1 MIIWKKISFYFTL
14 LTIRTEMEKA
24 FVTTEYTLEEM
35 SNSSWIAEYGENIK
49 ESILSNLS
57 VSRNNIL
64 HNTTQI
70 PLYDNRGNYTNM
82 ERHQITEYIYW
93 YNLLNEH
100 LIKRLSQRIGLSVA
114 KPVWRQIIAYKN
126 LIEAL
131 EHISISAI
139 LGGSFLLTGYFHP
152 YDYREFIRT
161 HSLSYEHLISAKHF
175 LQRDT
180 IFDPQI
186 EADLIKWYNKIFHIH
201 LSTISNATKYVDLST
216 DVRQGI
222 ISEKMTTDKEYGLV
236 YLHFMDEIV
245 LPQIRASQQ
254 EIRNEISI
262 TLDMD
267 MGDAKF
273 VKTTSLVLLLLVIF
287 LSPIIIILVKNA
299 TTTIQNFANV
309 LVERTHQ
316 LKNEKNKSD
325 RLLRQMLPST
335 VIRQL
340 KQQRQVIAESFESVT
355 IFFSDIVG
363 FTFISS
369 NSSPMEVVSLLNQ
382 LYRLFDIRI
391 QKYDV
396 YKVETIGD
404 AYMVVSGL
412 PKKAP
417 GHKHA
422 SEIAFM
428 SLDLITSV
436 SSFYIPHRPFEKL
449 QIRVGVNSGPCVA
462 GVVGTSMPRYCL
474 FGDTINVASRME
486 NRGEAMKIH
495 VSATTKELLD
505 HHGGF
510 MLEKRGSIE
519 IKGKG
524 DMETFWLL
532 GHENMQSLGSLSPLD
547 IDDILSTAAYEPEFL
562 QMI

>member
-186 EADLIKWYNKIFHIH
+186 EADLIKW
-201 LSTISNATKYVDLST
+201 
-216 DVRQGI
+216 QGI